1 MLLGSVW
8 LLHELLS
15 LYSSK
20 VGRLLV
26 LFVLSMAF
34 QRDADL
40 VLVPRKL
47 ESCKPYSMLS
57 FAQCFFFNDPFPTCC
72 LPLAQSQS
80 WARTLKL
87 HSVQVIQ

>member
-1 MLLGSVW
+1 MFLGSVW

-15 LYSSK
+15 HLILYSSK
-20 VGRLLV
+20 VERLLV

-47 ESCKPYSMLS
+47 
-57 FAQCFFFNDPFPTCC
+57 QN
-72 LPLAQSQS
+72 
-80 WARTLKL
+80 
-87 HSVQVIQ
+87 

>member
-57 FAQCFFFNDPFPTCC
+57 FALFFNDSFPTCC